1 MLGLSRKDIRRILDI
16 EMFAV
21 VNIAFA
27 VFLAVVMLAHYHI
40 INVEYIWSLAE
51 YMRPVDYVLLYVV
64 AAAMAYLISGKFIRS
79 IFRKSAMG
87 SFREEGR

>member
-1 MLGLSRKDIRRILDI
+1 
-16 EMFAV
+16 
-21 VNIAFA
+21 
-27 VFLAVVMLAHYHI
+27 
-40 INVEYIWSLAE
+40 
-51 YMRPVDYVLLYVV
+51 MRPVDYVLLYVV